1 MRANSYR
8 GRRDA
13 PRPMVRVPNFDSG
26 LISEPVLAFG
36 GQQHHVDPKTGLAL
50 YGPYSLVGQ
59 PVPTLKNIIVGI
71 VGPPAMIAD
80 AEAWLNACR
89 GILTN
94 EGSQPFLYPHFPG
107 INPDGPF
114 QCELNFG
121 DTWRESIRDSDIK
134 SALSDP
140 DYSKRVKNV
149 VRLYV
154 RALEVLAA
162 RDPRPAVVLCCMPQ
176 EVIENCTVEDRRARA
191 KRLHDKKRKKKP
203 ASDSRQISLFAS
215 LQATSLEE
223 EEVGHQNLR
232 RGLKAEAMQFGIPT
246 QLVWPRTLRLSASVS
261 SPGQRTQDI
270 ATRAWNFTTALYHKA
285 GGSPWR
291 LAELE
296 AGVCFV
302 GVSFYREVFGE
313 SPRIRTSM
321 AQAFTAAGDGYVLR
335 GGTFEWDE
343 QRQGKSPHLDK
354 QLAASLLRDVI
365 ELYQRQNRGSLPTRI
380 VVHKSS
386 RFWEEELAG
395 FDEAC
400 ELVPRRDFV
409 ALGSRGLQFYRKGD
423 YPPLRGTYVKFSDVD
438 LLLYTVG
445 YVPFLRTY
453 PGARVPQP
461 LEVLEHVG
469 DSPWDL
475 VLKELMALT
484 KMNWNTADFACADP
498 ITTAFS
504 RRVGQILAEVPA
516 GMKIR
521 PEYRFYM

>member
-1 MRANSYR
+1 
-8 GRRDA
+8 
-13 PRPMVRVPNFDSG
+13 MVRVPNFESG
-26 LISEPVLAFG
+26 LISEPLLAFG
-36 GQQHHVDPKTGLAL
+36 GQQRHVDPKTGLAL

-59 PVPTLKNIIVGI
+59 TVPMLKNIIVGI

-80 AEAWLNACR
+80 AEAWLTACR
-89 GILTN
+89 GVLTN

-107 INPDGPF
+107 INTQGPF

-121 DTWRESIRDSDIK
+121 DTWRESIRDSEIK
-134 SALSDP
+134 SALSDS
-140 DYSKRVKNV
+140 DYAQRVKNV
-149 VRLYV
+149 VRLYA

-162 RDPRPAVVLCCMPQ
+162 RDPQPGVILCCMPQ
-176 EVIENCTVEDRRARA
+176 EVIDSCTVEDRRARTRRLRD
-191 KRLHDKKRKKKP
+191 KRDKNKKK
-203 ASDSRQISLFAS
+203 AKVDSSQFSLFAPA
-215 LQATSLEE
+215 LQASSLEE
-223 EEVGHQNLR
+223 EEAGHQNLR
-232 RGLKAEAMQFGIPT
+232 RGLKAEAMQFGVPT
-246 QLVWPRTLRLSASVS
+246 QLVWPRTLRLGTPS
-261 SPGQRTQDI
+261 SGPGQRTQDI

-296 AGVCFV
+296 PGVCFV
-302 GVSFYREVFGE
+302 GLSFYREVFGE
-313 SPRIRTSM
+313 SPRIHTSM

-335 GGTFEWDE
+335 GGTFEWDD

-365 ELYQRQNRGSLPTRI
+365 ELYQKQNRGSLPSRI

-395 FDEAC
+395 LEEAC

-423 YPPLRGTYVKFSDVD
+423 YPPLRGTYVKFSETD

-461 LEVLEHVG
+461 LEVLEHIG
-469 DSPWDL
+469 DSPWDV
-475 VLKELMALT
+475 VLKEVLALT
-484 KMNWNTADFACADP
+484 KMNWNTADFACWDP